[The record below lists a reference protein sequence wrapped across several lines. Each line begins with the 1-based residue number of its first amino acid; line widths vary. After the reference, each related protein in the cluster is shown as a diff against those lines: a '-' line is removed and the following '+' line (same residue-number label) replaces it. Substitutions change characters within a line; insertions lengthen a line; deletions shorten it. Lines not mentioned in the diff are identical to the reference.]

1 MQEKISFS
9 EFGPLWL
16 KQRYA
21 VTALAHSLCILAHAS
36 FALLPSFVC
45 RCRNLGSRKSA
56 SGASERGGEKKR
68 EGEGAAWTSMIYCW
82 KLVVVVVMAP
92 ATVGGPVAEKHWI
105 YFALPIEV

>member
-36 FALLPSFVC
+36 FGRPLSFT
-45 RCRNLGSRKSA
+45 
-56 SGASERGGEKKR
+56 
-68 EGEGAAWTSMIYCW
+68 AAEI
-82 KLVVVVVMAP
+82 
-92 ATVGGPVAEKHWI
+92 
-105 YFALPIEV
+105 